1 MEPASRNCEHCG
13 SSGFLRANVAW
24 SVELGRLRVL
34 DVNQGLGFRENG
46 KQNRYCCLGFRFR
59 GLGVLGD

>member
-24 SVELGRLRVL
+24 SEGLGLLRVL
-34 DVNQGLGFRENG
+34 DVNQGLGFRVWDNG
-46 KQNRYCCLGFRFR
+46 KQKLGFRFR
-59 GLGVLGD
+59 V